1 MIQVNITLEFVYI
14 TMNIKLKETL
24 IFGIESVSLGI
35 LVSLFLSRKQ
45 FPGKFK
51 SAQRK
56 IHKVLMIGFCLR

>member
-1 MIQVNITLEFVYI
+1 
-14 TMNIKLKETL
+14 MNIKLKETL